1 MQCLQGRGSTRQQL
15 RIVGAM
21 ASREMTSHGSQSCRS
36 GRSMGSHVRRQSR
49 SNTKNVRNYDKQND
63 FDEKHDEYLLYLQQK
78 NRVQNISKAKD
89 PTQVKLEHLEQG
101 FSVYINGANAELRK
115 HYSTHNLA
123 RDDLK
128 SQGEKVLDDGI
139 TVVGRR
145 NHTAPGKIQRKAWVQ
160 SSINIKSES
169 GSAVHIV
176 PNVNYSEDFETDD
189 DGHSDQSDEHEQQA
203 LREILEQSLCFKH
216 GNSDSSADEY
226 DNTEEVLE
234 DGTHAL
240 SRSLTELR
248 PASLAVSQQ
257 RQPPGNLVVL
267 ELKDPGSRQARPLS
281 ASKKN
286 ISNNQ
291 DPDHSAYQVI
301 NAMRQENEAVERAN
315 SRQTFCDR
323 EKKNEDVVS
332 PAVERIGPLSSSQ
345 QRKMIKNDD
354 DKSSC
359 THDTKSTVKDVIY
372 ITVEI
377 LSNWGNPHF
386 VGLTEVQFFDL
397 KNQKIYVSPLDVD
410 IRNADFP
417 GDLQCLVNGK
427 VKTTKE
433 HFMWMCPFHPPVQL
447 YFVIRNP
454 TRSCDFDICKVK
466 IWNYNKMLSYLDIG
480 AKHLRIYKNETLMF
494 DGFLEKGCGNK
505 VFDYSNTIDLFTG
518 QVKSISPPPLCTSR
532 NQMDVENEIN
542 SSGSNNDHSLQFST
556 CGKMSP
562 LLQAPTSESYSV
574 LKEHKHLL
582 HCKLDDLSTDRLN
595 KSVTRQVEEGDET
608 EDVEGKR
615 HNSFRE
621 EDRHINES
629 KIMPENSTSPL
640 EHEDFVMKKREKITG
655 QMVERSSNKTPQWL
669 SSFNF
674 QQNLHDQSSSILD
687 LGLTGIQS
695 SRMNT
700 YKNDENT
707 FINDFV
713 QSPTTHREHLDRNE
727 NRRNISSLSSR
738 NIGNEIETRSPK
750 YFSESEWP
758 VSDRRRKLHVKDKRL
773 DTDKCGDVNLPTKS
787 NQGNVNAKQSC
798 SRDQDNSLME
808 SWTSL
813 MQFNQSQRGRIS
825 NMEFEG
831 DIFDEFLQQQK
842 IGRQHVTK
850 RDNQELPSATDVN
863 LYENDKDDGI
873 EFEIPVLP
881 YGQRLCIKIVTTWG
895 DRHYV
900 GLNGIELY
908 SSTGNPIPIT
918 KIEAYPP
925 NKNTVSEFAKDPR
938 VVSNLIDGVNN
949 TQDDMHLWL
958 APFTLG
964 KSQYIYLDF
973 ASPCQI
979 AMIRIWNY
987 NKSRIHSFRGV
998 KDIKIVLDHTLIFKG
1013 EIAKASGNL
1022 SGEQFGDT
1030 ILFTTSDEIL
1040 QAISVYDHTF
1050 DENLEN
1056 TCVQIDEEK
1065 VNIRPKTADSGGD
1078 GMPMTEADYSEKI
1091 QLFDVKIKAE
1101 SPPNLASTIPG
1112 VYSGKCLQLN
1122 FTMTWGDLHYLGL
1135 TGFEIVGLD
1144 GEALPLN
1151 MNIISASPRDLSI
1164 LPDYQDD
1171 YRTLDKLINDVKITT
1186 EDLHMWL
1193 IPFTNG
1199 ENHTITINFDKAETI
1214 AGLRFWNYNKSPE
1227 DTFRGAKIVH
1237 VTLDGCYISPP
1248 QGFLIRK
1255 GPGNCHFDFAQEILF
1270 IDYVTE
1276 HQCDKQSS
1284 YLKCTVPTSM
1294 DYEAPMMP
1302 CGYIAAYPESINI
1315 LEGICGDVRTP
1326 DKLIDDI
1333 NNTIDGRHAWL
1344 SPILPSLVNRIYV
1357 VFDQPTKV
1365 SMIKLWNYAKTPQR
1379 GVKEFG
1385 ILVDDLLV
1393 YNGVLNMVNHISHG
1407 ILPTCDSVI
1416 PYYTILFANDLKISE
1431 ADRRTIISNNVED
1444 QDVRMM
1450 NDNKII
1456 VNSKK
1461 NQTPDPA
1468 LRPKTCLT
1476 AKEKRHIRRF

>member
-773 DTDKCGDVNLPTKS
+773 DTDKCGDVNLPTK
-787 NQGNVNAKQSC
+787 K
-798 SRDQDNSLME
+798 
-808 SWTSL
+808 
-813 MQFNQSQRGRIS
+813 
-825 NMEFEG
+825 
-831 DIFDEFLQQQK
+831 
-842 IGRQHVTK
+842 
-850 RDNQELPSATDVN
+850 
-863 LYENDKDDGI
+863 
-873 EFEIPVLP
+873 
-881 YGQRLCIKIVTTWG
+881 
-895 DRHYV
+895 
-900 GLNGIELY
+900 
-908 SSTGNPIPIT
+908 
-918 KIEAYPP
+918 
-925 NKNTVSEFAKDPR
+925 
-938 VVSNLIDGVNN
+938 
-949 TQDDMHLWL
+949 
-958 APFTLG
+958 
-964 KSQYIYLDF
+964 
-973 ASPCQI
+973 
-979 AMIRIWNY
+979 
-987 NKSRIHSFRGV
+987 
-998 KDIKIVLDHTLIFKG
+998 
-1013 EIAKASGNL
+1013 
-1022 SGEQFGDT
+1022 QFGDT

-1302 CGYIAAYPESINI
+1302 CGFIFQFQLLTSWGDPYYIGLNGLELYDEHGEKIQLSENNIAAYPESINI